1 MTYVASV
8 GGESFHIR
16 MDEPEALVVNDEHHS
31 ASLESAG
38 GPSLYSLIVDHS
50 SYEVHVEEH
59 EGSYRVLLLGQVYD
73 VQVEDEG
80 TRRVARTRKMRQP
93 TTEEG
98 YFLIRSPIPGLI
110 FDVPVTEGQE
120 VKKGDILV
128 IVEAMKMENELR
140 APRDATVKATFVAP
154 GDAVDKGTPLVTLS

>member
-38 GPSLYSLIVDHS
+38 GPSLYSLIVDNS
-50 SYEVHVEEH
+50 SYEVHVEER

-73 VQVEDEG
+73 VHVEDEG
-80 TRRVARTRKMRQP
+80 TRRVTRARKARQA
-93 TTEEG
+93 EEG
-98 YFLIRSPIPGLI
+98 EDIIIRSPIPGLI
-110 FDVPVTEGQE
+110 FDVPAMEGQK

-128 IVEAMKMENELR
+128 IVEAMKMENEIR

>member
-1 MTYVASV
+1 M
-8 GGESFHIR
+8 
-16 MDEPEALVVNDEHHS
+16 
-31 ASLESAG
+31 
-38 GPSLYSLIVDHS
+38 
-50 SYEVHVEEH
+50 EER

-80 TRRVARTRKMRQP
+80 TRRVTRARKARQA
-93 TTEEG
+93 EEG
-98 YFLIRSPIPGLI
+98 EDVIRSPIPGLI
-110 FDVPVTEGQE
+110 FDVPAMEGQE

>member
-8 GGESFHIR
+8 GGEAFHIGL
-16 MDEPEALVVNDEHHS
+16 DNPEEIVVDDEHHS
-31 ASLESAG
+31 ASMESAG
-38 GPSLYSLIVDHS
+38 GPSLYSLIVDNS
-50 SYEVHVEEH
+50 SYEVHVEER

-73 VQVEDEG
+73 IHVEDEG
-80 TRRVARTRKMRQP
+80 TRHVTRARGARQAA
-93 TTEEG
+93 EG
-98 YFLIRSPIPGLI
+98 EDIIRSPIPGLI
-110 FDVPVTEGQE
+110 FDVPAMEGQE

-154 GDAVDKGTPLVTLS
+154 GDAVDKGAPLVTLS

>member
-1 MTYVASV
+1 VTYVASV

-80 TRRVARTRKMRQP
+80 TRHVTGARRARQP
-93 TTEEG
+93 EEG
-98 YFLIRSPIPGLI
+98 EDIIIRSPIPGLI
-110 FDVPVTEGQE
+110 FDVPAMEGQE

-128 IVEAMKMENELR
+128 IVEAMKMENEIR

>member
-1 MTYVASV
+1 VTYVASV

-38 GPSLYSLIVDHS
+38 GPSLYSLIVDNS
-50 SYEVHVEEH
+50 SYEVHVEER
-59 EGSYRVLLLGQVYD
+59 EGNYRVLLLGQVYD
-73 VQVEDEG
+73 VHVEHEG
-80 TRRVARTRKMRQP
+80 TRRVARARR
-93 TTEEG
+93 EHRAAEG
-98 YFLIRSPIPGLI
+98 EDIIIRSPIPGLI
-110 FDVPVTEGQE
+110 FDVLAMKGQE

-128 IVEAMKMENELR
+128 IVEAMKMENEIR

>member
-8 GGESFHIR
+8 GGEAFRIGL
-16 MDEPEALVVNDEHHS
+16 DNPEEIVVNDEHHS

-38 GPSLYSLIVDHS
+38 GPSLYSLIVDNS
-50 SYEVHVEEH
+50 SYEVHVEER

-73 VQVEDEG
+73 VHVEAEG
-80 TRRVARTRKMRQP
+80 ARRVSRARKARRAA
-93 TTEEG
+93 EG
-98 YFLIRSPIPGLI
+98 EDTIRSPIPGLI
-110 FDVPVTEGQE
+110 FDVPAMEGQE

-154 GDAVDKGTPLVTLS
+154 GDSVDKGTPLVTLS

>member
-8 GGESFHIR
+8 GSEEFRIGL
-16 MDEPEALVVNDEHHS
+16 DDPEEIVVNDEHLS

-38 GPSLYSLIVDHS
+38 GPSLYSLLVDNS
-50 SYEVHVEEH
+50 SSEVHVEER
-59 EGSYRVLLLGQVYD
+59 EGSYRVLLVGQVYD
-73 VQVEDEG
+73 VRVEEEG
-80 TRRVARTRKMRQP
+80 ARRVPSARRARQAA
-93 TTEEG
+93 EAEDV
-98 YFLIRSPIPGLI
+98 IRSPIPGLI
-110 FDVPVTEGQE
+110 FDVPAMEGQE

-154 GDAVDKGTPLVTLS
+154 GDSVNKGTPLVTLS

>member
-8 GGESFHIR
+8 GGEAFHIGL
-16 MDEPEALVVNDEHHS
+16 DNPEEIVINDERHM

-50 SYEVHVEEH
+50 SYEVHVEER
-59 EGSYRVLLLGQVYD
+59 EGSYRVLLQGQVYD
-73 VQVEDEG
+73 VHVEDEG
-80 TRRVARTRKMRQP
+80 ARRVSRARRARRAA
-93 TTEEG
+93 EG
-98 YFLIRSPIPGLI
+98 EDIIRSPIPGLI
-110 FDVPVTEGQE
+110 FDVPAMEGQE